1 MGRWLAVGV
10 VILLFTQSV
19 SAIEP
24 GIERTYRYHREIST
38 GETEIYRDQPEVY
51 NIGVGGRGNGPQK
64 VEFRQF
70 VESDNFDVPVPQY
83 YLDDFGEGK
92 LVVVDTP
99 VIGYSNSADRTCP
112 SISTGTN
119 WTFYKPVIPYWMGEN
134 MESCLRE
141 NMYSASLT
149 PVFSPETF
157 PQNETIARRVAT
169 EESPDIS
176 VEQPFTLGGM
186 DEPVF
191 TYRARLSFFPGE
203 DRVRY
208 SLTAGLDVDRSK
220 LVSRMFTK
228 SSLPSAFGVW
238 EVSQE
243 VEYDQK
249 SGWILYYQDNLTME
263 YIHPSNTSSVL
274 VGEYRMHSF
283 TLEYRPTY
291 LASIPF
297 TEIFIGSISVF
308 ALLPILAFV
317 RRVRRRRVV
326 PEIEMNLYPEDEIH
340 E

>member
-1 MGRWLAVGV
+1 MGRWLAVGMI
-10 VILLFTQSV
+10 ILLFTQSV

-24 GIERTYRYHREIST
+24 GVKRRYSYDREIST

-51 NIGVGGRGNGPQK
+51 NIGVGGSGSGPQD
-64 VEFRQF
+64 VEFQQF

-99 VIGYSNSADRTCP
+99 VIGYGNSADRTCP
-112 SISTGTN
+112 STSTGTN
-119 WTFYKPVIPYWMGEN
+119 WTFNKPVIPYWMGEN

-157 PQNETIARRVAT
+157 PQNKTIARRIAT

-176 VEQPFTLGGM
+176 VEQPFTLVGL

-191 TYRARLSFFPGE
+191 TYNAHLSFFSGD

-208 SLTAGLDVDRSK
+208 SLTAELEVDRSK
-220 LVSRMFTK
+220 LISRMFTK
-228 SSLPSAFGVW
+228 SPLPSAFGVW

-249 SGWILYYQDNLTME
+249 SGWMLYYQDNLTME
-263 YIHPSNTSSVL
+263 YIHPSNTSSAL
-274 VGEYRMHSF
+274 AGEYRRHSF
-283 TLEYRPTY
+283 TMEYRPDY
-291 LASIPF
+291 FASTPI

-317 RRVRRRRVV
+317 RKMRRKRVV
-326 PEIEMNLYPEDEIH
+326 PEVEMNLYPEDEIH